1 MAETVL
7 ASLEQLQKI
16 AAKNKEISDNLT
28 GRLETIEKVGPQANV
43 LEGVKVNGKA
53 LAIVQKMVDILVT
66 TGAADGTIQVNGV
79 DVSVKGLA
87 QMAYKAQVSQGDL
100 DQALIAILN
109 EKAVKSTT
117 LSGYGI
123 GDAYTKEEVNAKI
136 SAVYKPAGSLIF
148 ANLPA
153 LGESILGNVYN
164 VTDAFTTNTSFVE
177 GAGSTYPKDTNVV
190 CIKMENA
197 YKWDVLAGFV
207 DISGKVDKEIGKG
220 LSTHDFTNAYKTKLD
235 GIAEGANK
243 YVHPTYH
250 CAGQR
255 TVQDHRGCQ
264 RPCERR
270 GGGHEGGHHRA
281 GHPGA
286 GYHLPAGVF
295 HAGRPYEQGRQG
307 QAGQHRPCQRADGHR
322 RRGGGPHQGSLRRLS
337 RREISKW
344 LTRKSRCSRLRSSN
358 SCTLSAW

>member
-7 ASLEQLQKI
+7 ASLKQLQEI

-136 SAVYKPAGSLIF
+136 SAVYKPAGCKPPGTGRKHPRQCLQCDGRF
-148 ANLPA
+148 HDQHELRGGRRQQLPEGHQCC
-153 LGESILGNVYN
+153 LHQNGEHLQVGR
-164 VTDAFTTNTSFVE
+164 
-177 GAGSTYPKDTNVV
+177 AG
-190 CIKMENA
+190 
-197 YKWDVLAGFV
+197 
-207 DISGKVDKEIGKG
+207 G
-220 LSTHDFTNAYKTKLD
+220 LCGYFRQ
-235 GIAEGANK
+235 G
-243 YVHPTYH
+243 
-250 CAGQR
+250 GQGDR
-255 TVQDHRGCQ
+255 Q
-264 RPCERR
+264 RPEHPRFHEYLQDQAGRHRR
-270 GGGHEGGHHRA
+270 G
-281 GHPGA
+281 
-286 GYHLPAGVF
+286 
-295 HAGRPYEQGRQG
+295 
-307 QAGQHRPCQRADGHR
+307 
-322 RRGGGPHQGSLRRLS
+322 
-337 RREISKW
+337 RE
-344 LTRKSRCSRLRSSN
+344 
-358 SCTLSAW
+358 

>member
-66 TGAADGTIQVNGV
+66 TGTADGTIQVNGV

-87 QMAYKAQVSQGDL
+87 QMAYRAQVSQGNL

-123 GDAYTKEEVNAKI
+123 GDAYTKEEINAKI

-153 LGESILGNVYN
+153 LDESILGNVYN
-164 VTDAFTTNTSFVE
+164 VTDAFTTNASFVE
-177 GAGSTYPKDTNVV
+177 GAGSNYPKGTNVV
-190 CIKMENA
+190 CIKMENT

-207 DISGKVDKEIGKG
+207 DISGKVDKETGKG
-220 LSTHDFTNAYKTKLD
+220 LSTHDFTNTYKTKLD

-243 YVHPTYH
+243 YVHPTY
-250 CAGQR
+250 
-255 TVQDHRGCQ
+255 TVRASGLYKITVDASGHVSNAVAVTKADITALGIPAQDTTYPLASSTQDGRMSKADKAKLDSIDLANV
-264 RPCERR
+264 RMATDEEVAALIKEVY
-270 GGGHEGGHHRA
+270 GG
-281 GHPGA
+281 
-286 GYHLPAGVF
+286 
-295 HAGRPYEQGRQG
+295 
-307 QAGQHRPCQRADGHR
+307 
-322 RRGGGPHQGSLRRLS
+322 
-337 RREISKW
+337 
-344 LTRKSRCSRLRSSN
+344 
-358 SCTLSAW
+358 